1 MSDSHQEVTGLLD
14 HSARL
19 SLKQK
24 FKVVERRSTLR
35 ALALLAPL
43 LCFLV
48 AFYVIPIGSILYH
61 AVEDTKVR
69 KILPRTSISLATWDQ
84 KNLPEEKIYADLV
97 VDLKESYKNK
107 TLPQA
112 GMRLNEEISGFRS
125 VVMKTARKFKSDV
138 EPPYKE
144 KVISVN
150 DAWADIR
157 YWKAFQASTG
167 PFTSRYLL
175 SVVDLQRTFDGEV
188 KQAAEER
195 SIYIGYLSRTIKI
208 SFVVMLIC
216 CLLGYPMA
224 FVVSGTTEK
233 TRRILLL
240 LILIPFWVSLLVRTT
255 SWFILLRTDG
265 VVNDLLLW
273 IGMIDQPL
281 ELIFNRF
288 AVYVSLVHIM
298 LPFMVLPIYSVMRG
312 ISGDLSRAA
321 SSLGAKPTAA
331 FLTVYFPQTLPGLG
345 AGCILVFVVTLGF
358 YITPALVGG
367 AKDQMLSYLIAN
379 FVNRLGNWSMASAVA
394 ILLLVSVIL
403 VLLALFRIFKLNR
416 MRLI

>member
-1 MSDSHQEVTGLLD
+1 MSESGHDAVRLLD
-14 HSARL
+14 DSKRL

-24 FKVVERRSTLR
+24 FRAVQRRSTLR
-35 ALALLAPL
+35 ALALLSPL
-43 LCFLV
+43 LCFLI

-61 AVEDTKVR
+61 AIDDPKVR
-69 KILPRTSISLATWDQ
+69 EILPRTSLSLATWDQ
-84 KNLPEEKIYADLV
+84 KGLPEEAVYAHLV
-97 VDLKESYKNK
+97 ADLKESYKNK

-125 VVMKTARKFKSDV
+125 LVMKTARKFKSEV
-138 EPPYKE
+138 EPPYKD

-175 SVVDLQRTFDGEV
+175 SVVDLQKTYDGEI
-188 KQAAEER
+188 KQAPEER
-195 SIYIGYLSRTIKI
+195 SIYVGYLFRTLKI

-224 FVVSGTTEK
+224 FVVSGSTERI
-233 TRRILLL
+233 RRILLL
-240 LILIPFWVSLLVRTT
+240 LILVPFWVSLLVRTT

-312 ISGDLSRAA
+312 VSGDLSRAA

-345 AGCILVFVVTLGF
+345 AGCILVFVITLGF